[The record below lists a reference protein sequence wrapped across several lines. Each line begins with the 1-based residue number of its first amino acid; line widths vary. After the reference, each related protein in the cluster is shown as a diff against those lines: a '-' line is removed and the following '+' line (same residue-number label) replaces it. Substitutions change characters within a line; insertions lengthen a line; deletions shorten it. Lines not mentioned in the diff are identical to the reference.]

1 MGKEKD
7 YKSAAG
13 TILWMIITAVV
24 VFLVTSFQ
32 YTKMSLGNEV
42 YDYYSDV
49 SSSGDYDFDK
59 LKKVLEIIDKE
70 YLYSYDLE
78 KIEEGAISGM
88 LDALGDPYTAYYNV
102 ENTKNFLVE
111 TEGEYE
117 GIGIYLTM
125 DTEYELP
132 IVLAVFKNSPAAEA
146 GVLPGDYILE
156 IEGESTKD
164 KLLEEI
170 STKVKG
176 RPNTKVKIKFGR
188 YDDNE
193 NYEEIEK
200 EITRKKIETNYFEDK
215 ILENNIGYISFEAF
229 DEHAEEHFNDAYN
242 KLVNK
247 NEVEGLIIDLRN
259 NSGGIVDVA
268 EAIVDKIVPLGN
280 ITYIVDKEGN
290 KEYINSDSECIK
302 IPLVVL
308 INENSASAAEI
319 MAAAVQDHS
328 VGEIVGT
335 TSYGKGLV
343 QKFKS
348 LGDGT
353 YVKITISEY
362 FSPNGK
368 KINGVGVV
376 PDVIVEDDKNT
387 EEDEQLLKAI
397 EIINQM

>member
-78 KIEEGAISGM
+78 KIEDGAISGM

-247 NEVEGLIIDLRN
+247 NEVKGLIIDLRN

>member
-1 MGKEKD
+1 
-7 YKSAAG
+7 
-13 TILWMIITAVV
+13 MIITAVV

-78 KIEEGAISGM
+78 KIEDGAISGM

>member
-78 KIEEGAISGM
+78 KIEDGAISGM

>member
-78 KIEEGAISGM
+78 KIEDGAISGM

-268 EAIVDKIVPLGN
+268 DAIVDKIVPLGN